1 MLAKG
6 VLGSHWLLLL
16 ENGQESE
23 VLPLSNLSV
32 VKKGPKIYAPGLWFS
47 YT

>member
-16 ENGQESE
+16 
-23 VLPLSNLSV
+23 
-32 VKKGPKIYAPGLWFS
+32 IYAERYVAS
-47 YT
+47 DTQIV